1 MIPVLHD
8 STSTAWETQGIGALS
23 DAISCTVTEEKN
35 GTYELEME
43 YPITGIHFEEI
54 KSRCIIMAI
63 PSPYR
68 DPQPFRI
75 YRITKPLNGVC
86 TIYAQHLSYDLSG
99 VPVSPYTAKS
109 AALALSG
116 LKTYAAT
123 SCPFEFWTDVSGT
136 GSFAVTVPSSA
147 RSHLGGSEGSIL
159 DVFGGEYEFDK
170 WTVKLYSQRG
180 QDRGVTI
187 RYGKN
192 LTDLEQDQNI
202 SNVATG
208 IYPYWASSDGSEIVT
223 CDPKIVEAEGNF
235 DFSNVVAVDFSSEWQ
250 EAPSKTDLKKR
261 AETYIEDNK
270 IGVPAVSITVSFI
283 QLDQT
288 ADYAGIPLLERCD
301 LCDTVTVQFEALGV
315 DATAE
320 IVKIETDV
328 LQEKYNSV
336 EMGDVKS
343 TIADTIA
350 GQKQELEKRPTT
362 SAMQMAVENA
372 TSWITGTKGGYVIMR
387 KNAEGQPYEILIMDT
402 PDIGTAKK
410 VWRWNNGGLGYSG
423 RGYNGPYTTAITQD
437 GAIVADFIT
446 TGTMNAQ
453 LIKSGVLQSQNGKFS
468 MDMESGYV
476 DMKDGNFS
484 GAITWDGGSIKKA
497 NLGMT
502 LSAQEVLTIASG
514 ARMDFEGTSAR
525 FNISDGGS
533 FSVMGAKLFVI
544 GYYNETT
551 KTHIFGD
558 VTIDGKLY
566 VGGKEITG

>member
-54 KSRCIIMAI
+54 KSRCLIMAI

-99 VPVSPYTAKS
+99 IPVSPYTAKS

-116 LKTYAAT
+116 LKTYAET

-136 GSFAVTVPSSA
+136 GNFAVTVPSSA

-250 EAPSKTDLKKR
+250 EAPSKTDLKER
-261 AETYIEDNK
+261 AETYIADNK
-270 IGVPAVSITVSFI
+270 IGVPAVSITVSFM

-336 EMGDVKS
+336 EIGDAKS

-350 GQKQELEKRPTT
+350 AQKQELEKRPTT

-410 VWRWNNGGLGYSG
+410 VWRWNNGGLGYSE

-446 TGTMNAQ
+446 TGIMNAQ
-453 LIKSGVLQSQNGKFS
+453 LIKAGVLQSQNGKFS
-468 MDMESGYV
+468 LDMESGYV

-502 LSAQEVLTIASG
+502 LSAKEVLTIASG
-514 ARMDFEGTSAR
+514 ARMDFEGTSAK

-533 FSVMGAKLFVI
+533 FSVMGAKDFVI
-544 GYYNETT
+544 GYYNKTT

-558 VTIDGKLY
+558 VTIDGKLR

>member
-54 KSRCIIMAI
+54 KSRCLIMAI

-99 VPVSPYTAKS
+99 IPVSPYTAKS

-116 LKTYAAT
+116 LKTYAET

-136 GSFAVTVPSSA
+136 GNFAVTVPSSA

-250 EAPSKTDLKKR
+250 EAPSKTDLKER
-261 AETYIEDNK
+261 AETYIADNK
-270 IGVPAVSITVSFI
+270 IGVPAVSITVSFM

-288 ADYAGIPLLERCD
+288 ADYAGIPMLERCD

-336 EMGDVKS
+336 EIGDAKS

-350 GQKQELEKRPTT
+350 AQKQELEKRPTT

-410 VWRWNNGGLGYSG
+410 VWRWNNGGLGYSE

-446 TGTMNAQ
+446 TGIMNAQ
-453 LIKSGVLQSQNGKFS
+453 LIKAGVLQSQNGKFS
-468 MDMESGYV
+468 LDMESGYV

-502 LSAQEVLTIASG
+502 LSAKEVLTMASG
-514 ARMDFEGTSAR
+514 ARMDFEGTSAK

-533 FSVMGAKLFVI
+533 FSVMGAKDFVI

-558 VTIDGKLY
+558 VTIDGKLR

>member
-54 KSRCIIMAI
+54 KSRCLIMAI

-99 VPVSPYTAKS
+99 IPVSPYTAKS

-116 LKTYAAT
+116 LKTHAET

-136 GSFAVTVPSSA
+136 GNFAVTVPSSA

-250 EAPSKTDLKKR
+250 EAPSKTDLKKK
-261 AETYIEDNK
+261 AETYIADNK
-270 IGVPAVSITVSFI
+270 IGVPSVSITVSFM

-288 ADYAGIPLLERCD
+288 ADYAGIPMLERCD

-336 EMGDVKS
+336 EIGDAKS

-350 GQKQELEKRPTT
+350 AQKQELEKRPTT

-410 VWRWNNGGLGYSG
+410 VWRWNNGGLGYSE

-446 TGTMNAQ
+446 TGIMNAQ
-453 LIKSGVLQSQNGKFS
+453 LIKAGVLQSQNGKFS
-468 MDMESGYV
+468 LDMESGYV

-484 GAITWDGGSIKKA
+484 GTITWDGGSIKKA

-502 LSAQEVLTIASG
+502 LSAKEVLTIASG
-514 ARMDFEGTSAR
+514 ARMDFEGTSAT

-533 FSVMGAKLFVI
+533 FFVTGAKVFVI
-544 GYYNETT
+544 GYYNKTT
-551 KTHIFGD
+551 KTHIYGD
-558 VTIDGKLY
+558 VTIDGKLR

>member
-54 KSRCIIMAI
+54 KSRCLIMAI

-123 SCPFEFWTDVSGT
+123 SCPFKFWTDVSGT
-136 GSFAVTVPSSA
+136 GNFAVTVPSSA
-147 RSHLGGSEGSIL
+147 RSHLGGNEGSIL

-170 WTVKLYSQRG
+170 WAVKLYSQRG

-261 AETYIEDNK
+261 AETYIADNK

-328 LQEKYNSV
+328 LREKYNSV
-336 EMGDVKS
+336 EIGDVKS

-453 LIKSGVLQSQNGKFS
+453 LIKAGVLQSQNGKFS
-468 MDMESGYV
+468 LDMESGYV

-514 ARMDFEGTSAR
+514 ARMDFEGTSAK

-533 FSVMGAKLFVI
+533 FSVMGAKDFVI

>member
-54 KSRCIIMAI
+54 KSRCLIMAI

-99 VPVSPYTAKS
+99 IPVSPYTAKS

-116 LKTYAAT
+116 LKTHAET

-136 GSFAVTVPSSA
+136 GNFAVTVPSSA

-250 EAPSKTDLKKR
+250 EAPSKTDLKER
-261 AETYIEDNK
+261 AETYIADNK
-270 IGVPAVSITVSFI
+270 IGVPAVSITVSFM

-336 EMGDVKS
+336 EIGDAKS

-350 GQKQELEKRPTT
+350 AQKQELEKRPTT

-372 TSWITGTKGGYVIMR
+372 TSWITGTNGGYVIMR

-410 VWRWNNGGLGYSG
+410 VWRWNNGGLGYSE

-446 TGTMNAQ
+446 TGILNAQ
-453 LIKSGVLQSQNGKFS
+453 RIKSGVLQSQNGKFS
-468 MDMESGYV
+468 LDMESGYV

-502 LSAQEVLTIASG
+502 LSAKEVLTIASG
-514 ARMDFEGTSAR
+514 ARMDLEGTS
-525 FNISDGGS
+525 ISLNPGTN
-533 FSVMGAKLFVI
+533 
-544 GYYNETT
+544 GYVAIKRGDFISGTT
-551 KTHIFGD
+551 QNNVTSHFIGD
-558 VTIDGKLY
+558 VRITGNLY
-566 VGGKEITG
+566 VNGKEITG

>member
-54 KSRCIIMAI
+54 KSRCLIMAI

-99 VPVSPYTAKS
+99 IPVSPYTAKS

-116 LKTYAAT
+116 LKTYAET

-136 GSFAVTVPSSA
+136 GNFAVTVPSSA

-202 SNVATG
+202 RNVATG

-261 AETYIEDNK
+261 AETYIADNK
-270 IGVPAVSITVSFI
+270 IGVPAVSITVSFM

-336 EMGDVKS
+336 EIGDAKS

-350 GQKQELEKRPTT
+350 AQKQELEKRPTT

-410 VWRWNNGGLGYSG
+410 VWRWNNGGLGY
-423 RGYNGPYTTAITQD
+423 NGPYTTAITQD

-446 TGTMNAQ
+446 TGILNAQ
-453 LIKSGVLQSQNGKFS
+453 RIKAGVLQSQNGKFS
-468 MDMESGYV
+468 LDMESGYV

-484 GAITWDGGSIKKA
+484 GAITWNGGSIKKA

-502 LSAQEVLTIASG
+502 LSAKEVLTIASG
-514 ARMDFEGTSAR
+514 ARMDLEGTS
-525 FNISDGGS
+525 ISLDPGTNGNVS
-533 FSVMGAKLFVI
+533 IKRGDFISG
-544 GYYNETT
+544 TT
-551 KTHIFGD
+551 QNNVTSHFIGD
-558 VTIDGKLY
+558 VRITGNLY
-566 VGGKEITG
+566 VNGKEITG

>member
-8 STSTAWETQGIGALS
+8 SASTAWETQGIGALS

-54 KSRCIIMAI
+54 KSRCLIMAI

-99 VPVSPYTAKS
+99 IPVSPYTAKS

-116 LKTYAAT
+116 LKTHAET

-136 GSFAVTVPSSA
+136 GNFAVTVPSSA

-192 LTDLEQDQNI
+192 LTNLEQDQNI

-250 EAPSKTDLKKR
+250 EAPSKTDLKER
-261 AETYIEDNK
+261 AETYIADNK
-270 IGVPAVSITVSFI
+270 IGVPAVSITVSFM

-336 EMGDVKS
+336 EIGDAKS

-350 GQKQELEKRPTT
+350 AQKQELEKRPTT
-362 SAMQMAVENA
+362 SSMQMAVENA

-410 VWRWNNGGLGYSG
+410 VWRWNNGGLGYSE

-446 TGTMNAQ
+446 TGIMNAQ
-453 LIKSGVLQSQNGKFS
+453 LIKAGVLQSQNGKFS
-468 MDMESGYV
+468 LDMESGYV

-502 LSAQEVLTIASG
+502 LSAKEVLTIASG
-514 ARMDFEGTSAR
+514 ARMDLEGTSIAFDPGTNGNVSINR
-525 FNISDGGS
+525 GKFISG
-533 FSVMGAKLFVI
+533 
-544 GYYNETT
+544 TT
-551 KTHIFGD
+551 QNNVTSYFIGD
-558 VTIDGKLY
+558 VRITGNLY
-566 VGGKEITG
+566 LNGKEITG

>member
-54 KSRCIIMAI
+54 KSRCLIMAI

-99 VPVSPYTAKS
+99 IPVSPYTAKS

-116 LKTYAAT
+116 LKTHAET

-136 GSFAVTVPSSA
+136 GNFAVTVPSSA

-261 AETYIEDNK
+261 AETYIADNK
-270 IGVPAVSITVSFI
+270 IGVPAVSITVSFM

-336 EMGDVKS
+336 EIGDAKS

-350 GQKQELEKRPTT
+350 AQKQELEKRPTT
-362 SAMQMAVENA
+362 SSMQMAVENA

-410 VWRWNNGGLGYSG
+410 VWRWNNGGLGYSE
-423 RGYNGPYTTAITQD
+423 RGYNGPYATAITQD

-446 TGTMNAQ
+446 TGFLNAQ
-453 LIKSGVLQSQNGKFS
+453 RIKAGVLQSQNGKFS
-468 MDMESGYV
+468 LDMESGYV

-502 LSAQEVLTIASG
+502 LLSKEALTIASG
-514 ARMDFEGTSAR
+514 KRMDFESTYAE
-525 FNISDGGS
+525 FNISAGGS
-533 FSVMGAKLFVI
+533 FFVKGASLFVI
-544 GYYNETT
+544 GYYNEPT

-558 VTIDGKLY
+558 VTIDGKLR